1 MKISRKYAL
10 KNIVFLHIKRIRS
23 RMETEKLLAAGEA
36 EKQKDA
42 QLVPKER
49 KISSMRTCRPVI
61 QSTTRMSTHS
71 KTFSDHLA
79 RAHIHASPPL
89 KRKFF
94 LGRNPE
100 PTMPGTRGM

>member
-1 MKISRKYAL
+1 
-10 KNIVFLHIKRIRS
+10 
-23 RMETEKLLAAGEA
+23 METEKLLAAGES

-49 KISSMRTCRPVI
+49 KISSMRTCRPII